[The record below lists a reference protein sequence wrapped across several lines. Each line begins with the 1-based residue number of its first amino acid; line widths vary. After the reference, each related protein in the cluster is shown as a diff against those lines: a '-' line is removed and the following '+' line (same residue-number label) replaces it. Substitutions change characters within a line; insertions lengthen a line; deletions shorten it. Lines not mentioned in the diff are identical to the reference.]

1 MLSWLRSAGLASASA
16 FSLSLFF
23 SLWIEARH
31 FNIINHSP
39 VLSWRFLF
47 PFFLLALIVI
57 LFLWFLSSLLINRF
71 TRQDLPATI
80 KNNACSLLPFIFLSF
95 APLTLSHFITSHDL
109 NKRFILYL
117 FLVIGFFFWL
127 QILFIKEGS
136 GKLAIKERF
145 IALFE
150 HQSARKKSALLFL
163 IAFITFS
170 LGAFFLNYRGAD
182 FSGDEPH
189 YLIIAHSLLIDHDFD
204 LANNYEQRDYQQFL
218 RSRVIIQPHTV
229 PGAKPGSR
237 LSFHSPGVS
246 FLILPFYFFGRLLG
260 RSALTLFPRLG
271 ICLWGA
277 LFCWQ
282 IFLLIKEKGW
292 GERLALKL
300 WAISAFIS
308 PIFFYSIHIYPE
320 IIIACL
326 SLIIFRWLTKFPEL
340 KSCLLA
346 LSGLL
351 LSSFLW
357 FHAIK
362 YTFIIIPLFLL
373 ALIKILKTE
382 RKFKNSFIFL
392 CSFFAGILSYFAFQ
406 KSLYGSFNPTSVS
419 WQGAM
424 GSQESLAFLKF
435 IFLSIPFRFRWET
448 LAGYFL
454 DQRDGLLF
462 YAPVYLLAFVGLLT
476 MLRKRNKS
484 AWQIILLTWPYFFFS
499 AFLTQR
505 TGYAPQARPLVASF
519 WGFSLFL
526 GYFFLTN
533 SKRSLVFLARLTLIG
548 SLIITILLVFYPLN
562 LYQETT
568 AGTTDRAGGLFLL
581 LSNLHFSLPQI
592 LPSFLKIEESFWLP
606 NYIWLGLLFI
616 FLGLSQLKFDLRIR
630 FNFQFKTLFV
640 LVFLCLL
647 LFWFVYYPR
656 LVLDHPVK
664 KRWPENQIITFYSLS
679 RVAQIKTPGCFS
691 LPQANRPYHFW
702 FKTSTRLKDI
712 QIGLFSPAGEI
723 SVDLLTFDYPIF
735 KEKISNFKQSLNL
748 PNPPFYRWG
757 QNYLYWLT
765 INVGPEEKGRLS
777 ERPFE
782 FSFILK

>member
-1 MLSWLRSAGLASASA
+1 MLTWLKSVSLALASA
-16 FSLSLFF
+16 FSLSLFL
-23 SLWIEARH
+23 SLWREARH

-39 VLSWRFLF
+39 VLSWQLLF
-47 PFFLLALIVI
+47 PFFLLALISI
-57 LFLWFLSSLLINRF
+57 LFLWFFGSLLISSL
-71 TRQDLPATI
+71 TRPNLSATI
-80 KNNACSLLPFIFLSF
+80 KNNASSLLPFIFLSF
-95 APLTLSHFITSHDL
+95 APLTLNHFITRHDL
-109 NKRFILYL
+109 NKRFILFL
-117 FLVIGFFFWL
+117 FLVISFFFWL
-127 QILFIKEGS
+127 QILLIKQWS
-136 GKLAIKERF
+136 GQSLLQERF
-145 IALFE
+145 IAFFQG
-150 HQSARKKSALLFL
+150 QSARKKSALLFL

-170 LGAFFLNYRGAD
+170 LAAFILNCRGAD
-182 FSGDEPH
+182 YSGDEPH
-189 YLIIAHSLLIDHDFD
+189 YLIIAHSLLVDHDFD
-204 LANNYEQRDYQQFL
+204 LANNYDQKDYQQFL
-218 RSRVIIQPHTV
+218 KPGVIIQPHTV

-246 FLILPFYFFGRLLG
+246 FLILPFYFLSRLLG
-260 RSALTLFPRLG
+260 RPALTFFPRVG

-277 LFCWQ
+277 FFCWQ

-300 WAISAFIS
+300 WALSAFTS
-308 PIFFYSIHIYPE
+308 PIFFYSLHIYPE

-326 SLIIFRWLTKFPEL
+326 SLVIFRWLTQFPES
-340 KSCLLA
+340 KPYLLA
-346 LSGLL
+346 LTGLL

-362 YTFIIIPLFLL
+362 YIFIIIPLFLL
-373 ALIKILKTE
+373 ALIKIFRTAQKL
-382 RKFKNSFIFL
+382 KNSFIFL
-392 CSFFAGILSYFAFQ
+392 SPFLAGTLVYLAFQ

-424 GSQESLAFLKF
+424 GSKESLAFLKF
-435 IFLSIPFRFRWET
+435 ILFSIPFRFRWET

-462 YAPVYLLAFVGLLT
+462 YAPIYLFAFVGLIT
-476 MLRKRNKS
+476 MLRKRNKL
-484 AWQIILLTWPYFFFS
+484 AWQIILVTWPYFLFS

-505 TGYAPQARPLVASF
+505 TGYAPQARPLVASL

-533 SKRSLVFLARLTLIG
+533 AKRSLAFLARLVLIY

-581 LSNLHFSLPQI
+581 LSNLHFSLPRI
-592 LPSFLKIEESFWLP
+592 LPSFLKIEEGFWLP
-606 NYIWLGLLFI
+606 NYIWLGLFFI
-616 FLGLSQLKFDLRIR
+616 FLGLSQLNFDFKGSL
-630 FNFQFKTLFV
+630 NFHFKTFFV
-640 LVFLCLL
+640 LLFLLFL

-656 LVLDHPVK
+656 LVLTHPVK

-679 RVAQIKTPGCFS
+679 RVAQVTVPGNFS

-702 FKTSTRLKDI
+702 FQTSTRLKDI
-712 QIGLFSPAGEI
+712 EIGLFLPAGEI
-723 SVDLLTFDYPIF
+723 PVDLLTFDYPVF
-735 KEKISNFKQSLNL
+735 KEKITDFKRIINL
-748 PNPPFYRWG
+748 PNPPFYPLG

-765 INVGPEEKGRLS
+765 INVGPEEKIRLS
-777 ERPFE
+777 EKPLE
-782 FSFILK
+782 FSFKLK